1 MNKLHADGKSIL
13 MVTHDMRSAI
23 RGNRILYLKDGVI
36 LNEINLGNYD
46 VLQEK
51 QRLDTLKTFLDEMGW

>member
-1 MNKLHADGKSIL
+1 NKLHSDGKSIL

-36 LNEINLGNYD
+36 LNEINLSNYD
-46 VLQEK
+46 ASQEK
-51 QRLDTLKTFLDEMGW
+51 QRLDTLKAFLDEMGW